1 MPPSKER
8 LPRISAPPPFENP
21 KLNEPWALTREN
33 TVCICMELGSYH
45 IAYISMIYAKCC

>member
-8 LPRISAPPPFENP
+8 LPRISAPPFENP
-21 KLNEPWALTREN
+21 KLNEPWAFTREN

-45 IAYISMIYAKCC
+45 IANISMIYAKCY